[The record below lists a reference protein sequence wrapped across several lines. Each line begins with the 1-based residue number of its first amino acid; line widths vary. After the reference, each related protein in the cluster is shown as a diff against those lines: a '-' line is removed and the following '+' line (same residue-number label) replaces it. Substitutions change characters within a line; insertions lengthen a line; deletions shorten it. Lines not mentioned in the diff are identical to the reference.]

1 MTNLAKVSKT
11 LETPEG
17 LTRKIWLAG
26 LGIYVKSFEE
36 IQNRFEK
43 INGERIRLFKEFA
56 SKGEEIAADTN
67 KSVSNDVKEETAIDK
82 RVADVRKKLG
92 LDTSDTDAKITE
104 LSQKVDALTI
114 MLNKLS

>member
-1 MTNLAKVSKT
+1 MTNLEQVSKT
-11 LETPEG
+11 FETPEG
-17 LTRKIWLAG
+17 LARKIWLAG

-43 INGERIRLFKEFA
+43 INAKRARLFKEFT
-56 SKGEEIAADTN
+56 SKGEKITADTN
-67 KSVSNDVKEETAIDK
+67 ESVTKDVKEETAVDK

-104 LSQKVDALTI
+104 LSQKVDALTV
-114 MLNKLS
+114 MLSKLS